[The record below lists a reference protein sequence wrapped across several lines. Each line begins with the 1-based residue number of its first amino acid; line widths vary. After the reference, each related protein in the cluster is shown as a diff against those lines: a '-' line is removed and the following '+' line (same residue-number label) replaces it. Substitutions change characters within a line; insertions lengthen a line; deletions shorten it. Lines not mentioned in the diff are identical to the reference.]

1 MPKNLRRAMLSCA
14 GCTLMLLVTCG
25 LACNVFSA
33 AQPYILAGN
42 GFTNTQTS
50 LITTI
55 RSAAYLLGT
64 FVIGR
69 YYRRIGYRAG
79 CALSAVLVSVSFL
92 LFAAAKSL
100 AAYYFAGAVAGVGY
114 AFGSMVPASI
124 LMRRWFRSHCGLA
137 IGVCAAGTG
146 LATVAFSP
154 LFTSIAE
161 KSGVDHA
168 FLWTAAF
175 CLAAAAVVFCLVR
188 DNPHALGL
196 EPFGKEA
203 QESAQTRALH
213 ALHPT
218 RLRWAMV
225 QLAVLLVS
233 GIGATGFTHLMTLY
247 MAEGMDAMRAAAAF
261 SLCGLAL
268 MAGKFACGA
277 LCDRLGSYRSNYLLF
292 GCFILGYVLCTLA
305 PLRSAALM
313 LASAV
318 FLGFGSSLNTV
329 GISIWAADLS
339 TQERYESVLRQFQA
353 AYGLGGLVMSFL
365 PGAIADLTGSYA
377 PAYALFAALLAFSLF
392 TLQSTYRLARK

>member
-64 FVIGR
+64 LAVGR

-100 AAYYFAGAVAGVGY
+100 AAYYFAGGYRRCRLCLRLDGPGVDFDAPLVPLALRAGH
-114 AFGSMVPASI
+114 
-124 LMRRWFRSHCGLA
+124 RRVRG
-137 IGVCAAGTG
+137 GNGAGNG
-146 LATVAFSP
+146 RFSP

-168 FLWTAAF
+168 FLWTAVF
-175 CLAAAAVVFCLVR
+175 CLAAAAAVFCLVR
-188 DNPHALGL
+188 DDPHALGL

-203 QESAQTRALH
+203 QESAQTQALH

-305 PLRSAALM
+305 PLRSAVLM
-313 LASAV
+313 MASAV

>member
-1 MPKNLRRAMLSCA
+1 MRCVKPVAPMPLTSSTASCTIAQRSRVGCRACSARVCADSCA
-14 GCTLMLLVTCG
+14 SLPNGSSPSACG
-25 LACNVFSA
+25 SSRTR
-33 AQPYILAGN
+33 Q
-42 GFTNTQTS
+42 NTT
-50 LITTI
+50 
-55 RSAAYLLGT
+55 
-64 FVIGR
+64 
-69 YYRRIGYRAG
+69 
-79 CALSAVLVSVSFL
+79 
-92 LFAAAKSL
+92 
-100 AAYYFAGAVAGVGY
+100 
-114 AFGSMVPASI
+114 
-124 LMRRWFRSHCGLA
+124 
-137 IGVCAAGTG
+137 
-146 LATVAFSP
+146 
-154 LFTSIAE
+154 
-161 KSGVDHA
+161 
-168 FLWTAAF
+168 
-175 CLAAAAVVFCLVR
+175 
-188 DNPHALGL
+188 
-196 EPFGKEA
+196 
-203 QESAQTRALH
+203 
-213 ALHPT
+213 
-218 RLRWAMV
+218 
-225 QLAVLLVS
+225 
-233 GIGATGFTHLMTLY
+233 
-247 MAEGMDAMRAAAAF
+247 AAAAF

>member
-1 MPKNLRRAMLSCA
+1 M
-14 GCTLMLLVTCG
+14 
-25 LACNVFSA
+25 
-33 AQPYILAGN
+33 
-42 GFTNTQTS
+42 
-50 LITTI
+50 
-55 RSAAYLLGT
+55 
-64 FVIGR
+64 
-69 YYRRIGYRAG
+69 
-79 CALSAVLVSVSFL
+79 LVSVSFV

-168 FLWTAAF
+168 FLWTAVF

-188 DNPHALGL
+188 DDPHALGL